1 MTKTENP
8 ILRKRAGSTVSH
20 PLQLDRHHSEKD
32 RIIPLIPVLL
42 SADLKIYY
50 LRSSFRDSLIQ
61 SLSVSN

>member
-1 MTKTENP
+1 MTKTENL

-32 RIIPLIPVLL
+32 RIFPLIPVLL
-42 SADLKIYY
+42 SADH